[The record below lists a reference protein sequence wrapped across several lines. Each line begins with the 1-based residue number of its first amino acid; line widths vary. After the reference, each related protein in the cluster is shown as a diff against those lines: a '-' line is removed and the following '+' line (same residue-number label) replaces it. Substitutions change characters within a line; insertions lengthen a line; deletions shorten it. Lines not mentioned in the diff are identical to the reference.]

1 MSIKNY
7 LRALALGLLCCVS
20 LAQAETPQE
29 AAIRKLLEPRLGEGV
44 KVDAITKTNYAGLYE
59 VRMGSD
65 IVYTDEKAQFIF
77 AGNIFDSVN
86 GTNYTKQRT
95 EELLK
100 IKFSDLPLDS
110 ALKSVKGDGKRVMAI
125 FEDPNCG
132 YCKKFRQTL
141 LQVPNLTVY
150 TFMYNILAEDSE
162 VKSRNIWCSAN
173 RAKAWDDW
181 MLNNKEAPKAA
192 ASCKTP
198 NEKVYELGRRLKVN
212 GTPTIFYV
220 DGTRSSGV
228 MDVKALEERLNAAQA
243 KAAKS

>member
-1 MSIKNY
+1 MSIKKF
-7 LRALALGLLCCVS
+7 LSALCLGLLSCIAS
-20 LAQAETPQE
+20 AQAETPQE

-65 IVYTDEKAQFIF
+65 IVYTDEKGQYIF
-77 AGNIFDSVN
+77 AGNIFDTVN

-100 IKFSDLPLDS
+100 IKFSDLPLD
-110 ALKSVKGDGKRVMAI
+110 AAMKSVKGDGKRVMAI

-132 YCKKFRQTL
+132 YCKKFRHSL
-141 LQVPNLTVY
+141 SQVPNLTVY

-162 VKSRNIWCSAN
+162 IKSRNIWCSAN
-173 RAKAWDDW
+173 RVKAWDDW

-192 ASCKTP
+192 ASCKSP
-198 NEKVYELGRRLKVN
+198 HEKVYELGRRLKVN

-220 DGTRSSGV
+220 DGTRSSGMV
-228 MDVKALEERLNAAQA
+228 DIKTLEERLTAAHA
-243 KAAKS
+243 KAGKS

>member
-1 MSIKNY
+1 MSIKKF
-7 LRALALGLLCCVS
+7 LSALCLGLLSCIGS
-20 LAQAETPQE
+20 AQAETPQE

-65 IVYTDEKAQFIF
+65 IVYTDEKGQYIF
-77 AGNIFDSVN
+77 AGNIFDTVN

-100 IKFSDLPLDS
+100 IKFSDLPLD
-110 ALKSVKGDGKRVMAI
+110 AAMKSVKGDGKRVMAI

-132 YCKKFRQTL
+132 YCKKFRHSL
-141 LQVPNLTVY
+141 SQVPNLTVY

-162 VKSRNIWCSAN
+162 TKSRNIWCSAN
-173 RAKAWDDW
+173 RVKAWDDW

-192 ASCKTP
+192 ASCKSP
-198 NEKVYELGRRLKVN
+198 HEKVYELGRRLKVN

-220 DGTRSSGV
+220 DGTRSSGMV
-228 MDVKALEERLNAAQA
+228 DIKTLEERLTAAHA
-243 KAAKS
+243 KAGKS

>member
-1 MSIKNY
+1 MSIKKF
-7 LRALALGLLCCVS
+7 LSALCLGLLSCIAS
-20 LAQAETPQE
+20 AQAETPQE

-65 IVYTDEKAQFIF
+65 IVYTDEKGQYIF
-77 AGNIFDSVN
+77 AGNIFDTVN

-100 IKFSDLPLDS
+100 IKFSDLPLD
-110 ALKSVKGDGKRVMAI
+110 AAMKSVKGDGKRVMAI

-132 YCKKFRQTL
+132 YCKKFRHSL
-141 LQVPNLTVY
+141 SQVPNLTVY

-162 VKSRNIWCSAN
+162 TKSRNIWCSAN
-173 RAKAWDDW
+173 RVKAWDDW

-192 ASCKTP
+192 ASCKSP
-198 NEKVYELGRRLKVN
+198 HEKVYELGRRLKVN

-220 DGTRSSGV
+220 DGTRSSGMV
-228 MDVKALEERLNAAQA
+228 DIKTLEERLTAAHA
-243 KAAKS
+243 KAGKS